1 MDQPIVPL
9 TPSTNPHAE
18 DPNPRAKELK
28 ESKKI
33 ATLEAK
39 VKRLED
45 INAN

>member
-18 DPNPRAKELK
+18 DPNPRAKELN

-39 VKRLED
+39 VNRLED